1 MPNVGKSALFNRM
14 AKKRIAIVYDRPG
27 VTRDCRALTVTLPD
41 SSREIC
47 LIDTPGV
54 PPALMGAFGRRA
66 STSATRAPDDLDAIM
81 LQQTLQATKEAD
93 ALLFLF
99 DGKTALDKTA
109 AEFFQRARTFN
120 KPLLAIVNKC
130 DTLKERDRLNLDAYA
145 LGIEPL
151 FISAEHGEGIRTLIE
166 TLETQLEALE
176 EERENEEEEHHEAP
190 LEEEWNAKEAGQAL
204 WRPSNTSS
212 SDALDAARTPSET
225 PLIVDAD
232 NALDAADSDALGNT
246 ISDDRVLNLA
256 IIGRPNVGKSTL
268 VNALLRR
275 PAQIVADVPGVTR
288 DAVDFD
294 WVDHG
299 RRFRLTDTAGIRRRA
314 RVRDDVEKISVSQA
328 FNALNFAHVVVV
340 VVDAEE
346 LEQTDYGEM
355 LQQDLLLAARVMEEG
370 RCAVLALNKW
380 DRVKEKGRL
389 KRAFAESLTFASD
402 LKDVPVVMMSASQG
416 LGLSDLLK
424 RVREVEEAWNRRVPT
439 ARMNAWLRETL
450 QRHPPKGTAAFPPK
464 LKYMAQVG
472 SRPPQFVIFGTRTDT
487 LAENYKRFLINQ
499 LKNAF
504 GLEGLPVRLQIRQQA
519 NPYESKGRRK
529 RRR

>member
-1 MPNVGKSALFNRM
+1 M
-14 AKKRIAIVYDRPG
+14 YDRPG
-27 VTRDCRALTVTLPD
+27 VTRDCRALTLTLPD
-41 SSREIC
+41 SSCEIR

-66 STSATRAPDDLDAIM
+66 TAPSPDPDDLDAIM

-109 AEFFQRARTFN
+109 TEFFQRARTFN

-145 LGIEPL
+145 LGVEPL

-166 TLETQLEALE
+166 TLETQLEVLE
-176 EERENEEEEHHEAP
+176 EERENGEKGEKGEKGKKGEHGTPSKTP
-190 LEEEWNAKEAGQAL
+190 LTEDADDA
-204 WRPSNTSS
+204 
-212 SDALDAARTPSET
+212 SDAAET
-225 PLIVDAD
+225 PLETPLTKKDD
-232 NALDAADSDALGNT
+232 LHSDAP
-246 ISDDRVLNLA
+246 SDDRVLNLA

-380 DRVKEKGRL
+380 DRVKDKGRL

-424 RVREVEEAWNRRVPT
+424 RVREVEEAWNRRIPT

-499 LKNAF
+499 LKSAF

-519 NPYESKGRRK
+519 NPYEGKGRRK